1 MEEKNV
7 IKLSLTH
14 IVLLLIF
21 FIIAII
27 VIKHNTVNNKFKS
40 ELTYIN
46 NIESLSSNENNKTE
60 KTYSNDITIVA
71 SLEDRIT
78 TNSAW
83 CGTLQLVWNDMINKV
98 VKQDVTFTPQTQTA
112 KNLNKQLFKE
122 DQLSEKDYYKV
133 YDLLTQDLKREI
145 EKSIKSKF
153 NEKSDIL
160 DQIDWS
166 KAPKNNSGY
175 TNDKSYLFY
184 AMLYKKFKFENMF
197 DELGNGNFGTKY
209 NNIKYFGINGNSNK
223 KLYSQ
228 VDVLYYNSEKDFAI
242 ILNTKEGE
250 QVILA
255 RGVTGN
261 SFGTIYN
268 NIVKNYNNYS
278 GVKKFTEDDYLKVP
292 NIKFNVNKNFDELCN
307 KRFYAQNGDI
317 CNIEK
322 ALQTIEVELDREG
335 GKIKSEALSYAT
347 MSMSSHQRYF
357 YLNDEFTMFLK
368 ESDKNVPYF
377 AANIKDITLFQN

>member
-60 KTYSNDITIVA
+60 KIYSNDITVVA